1 MNYSNHTDGHVDSH
15 GGYDTAG
22 HDSDGGYDTDGR
34 YDTDSRFTRDAYVL
48 DRENIPY
55 DRYFPESSVPPRLR
69 HQVLVD
75 GRLVDSW
82 TERVEGTRWEQVARD
97 FDAESRCPHQLFPS
111 RPLRH
116 PFEEVLDWLEGLV
129 GGPQHLDALDTVAL
143 TVPARPVLEDPWQ
156 SDQLDAVE
164 SLLDSVAVKLFGGDA
179 QPALRQGLLHV
190 WDDSPD
196 LVLHPKSTAHT
207 AGGIC
212 WAVGRANGWFHPHTN
227 LRQKDLQRH
236 LWLKTPISSAGGAT
250 PPSAARPR
258 SAALDLSCGLSR
270 PARGGPRR
278 PADGEHPA
286 QADRMAGQGERC
298 PRRLRAAL
306 SRRAPRRRPRGSPRR
321 SRRRRLLARHPP
333 GWPSQAGLTGTESSR

>member
-15 GGYDTAG
+15 
-22 HDSDGGYDTDGR
+22 GGYDTDGR

-236 LWLKTPISSAGGAT
+236 LWLKTPISSAGGPLLRALRDLGPRPWT
-250 PPSAARPR
+250 CPADYPDLLAVGHADLLTASTRLKLIGWRDKANAARDAYELHSPDER
-258 SAALDLSCGLSR
+258 LGDD
-270 PARGGPRR
+270 RGGAR
-278 PADGEHPA
+278 
-286 QADRMAGQGERC
+286 ADRGAARSSPGTHPDG
-298 PRRLRAAL
+298 RAK
-306 SRRAPRRRPRGSPRR
+306 
-321 SRRRRLLARHPP
+321 LA
-333 GWPSQAGLTGTESSR
+333 

>member
-15 GGYDTAG
+15 
-22 HDSDGGYDTDGR
+22 GGYDTDGR

-143 TVPARPVLEDPWQ
+143 TVPARPVREDPWQ

-164 SLLDSVAVKLFGGDA
+164 SLLDSVAVKLFGGGR
-179 QPALRQGLLHV
+179 PA
-190 WDDSPD
+190 
-196 LVLHPKSTAHT
+196 STPPRPA
-207 AGGIC
+207 AR
-212 WAVGRANGWFHPHTN
+212 VGRQSRPRPAPEVDRAHGRRY
-227 LRQKDLQRH
+227 LLGRRSRQRLVPPAHEPQAEGPSASPVAEDAH
-236 LWLKTPISSAGGAT
+236 LVCRGAP

-270 PARGGPRR
+270 PARGRPRR

-321 SRRRRLLARHPP
+321 SRRRPLLARHPP

>member
-15 GGYDTAG
+15 GG
-22 HDSDGGYDTDGR
+22 

-164 SLLDSVAVKLFGGDA
+164 SLLDSVAVKLFGGTPSQHSA
-179 QPALRQGLLHV
+179 KACCTCGTTVPTSSCTRSRPRTRQAVSAGPSV
-190 WDDSPD
+190 AP
-196 LVLHPKSTAHT
+196 T
-207 AGGIC
+207 AGSTRTRTS
-212 WAVGRANGWFHPHTN
+212 GRRTFSVT
-227 LRQKDLQRH
+227 
-236 LWLKTPISSAGGAT
+236 
-250 PPSAARPR
+250 
-258 SAALDLSCGLSR
+258 CG
-270 PARGGPRR
+270 
-278 PADGEHPA
+278 
-286 QADRMAGQGERC
+286 
-298 PRRLRAAL
+298 
-306 SRRAPRRRPRGSPRR
+306 
-321 SRRRRLLARHPP
+321 
-333 GWPSQAGLTGTESSR
+333 